1 MVPLRPN
8 TQHFTTPCSL
18 ELLLLLLILLFSA
31 EALELGPLFFDAAV
45 VVFGIAFGV
54 GFFVYF
60 PKSRTQSLRRVEV
73 S

>member
-54 GFFVYF
+54 G
-60 PKSRTQSLRRVEV
+60 SLGTAGAVKLAQTV
-73 S
+73 MNLG